1 MLNKIRSDIKKS
13 FSKTKYLL
21 VNSNI
26 FFYGST
32 NGDNS
37 DSSWKLNFESLIVN
51 LKNLDIE
58 IIFYNFD
65 KNRCLL
71 IQHNFTKIKQNGHLV
86 FSKNEFKEHE
96 YYKKKYIVIAS
107 DISDKKLINSSLFS
121 ITPFSVDL
129 NVKMISSYVSNFDA
143 EDVFVEVGNLIYNS
157 IN

>member
-1 MLNKIRSDIKKS
+1 M
-13 FSKTKYLL
+13 
-21 VNSNI
+21 
-26 FFYGST
+26 
-32 NGDNS
+32 
-37 DSSWKLNFESLIVN
+37 
-51 LKNLDIE
+51 
-58 IIFYNFD
+58 
-65 KNRCLL
+65 
-71 IQHNFTKIKQNGHLV
+71 